1 MVYNL
6 PKLPPREEN
15 SNKGTFGKILNVS
28 GSEYM
33 TGAAYLSSVS
43 ALRTGAG
50 YVELASHKDVLRAV
64 STLAPEIVLA
74 PIERIPKIL
83 ESADVLAIGC
93 GLSTSEDAVEL
104 FKNTIS
110 QVENIPVVIDADGLN
125 ILANNKEI
133 LPSRAILL
141 ENRFSAKEGKQVQND
156 KVILT
161 PHPKEASRLLGKT
174 LEEILNN
181 MEISAKDIS
190 KKYSCVT
197 VLKSHKTIVTDGIV
211 VYHNTTGNSALAK
224 AGSGDVLTGMIS
236 GLLAQKMGI
245 FDAAC
250 LGVYLHGLAGDLAK
264 NDLTEYGVL
273 ASDTIRY
280 IPYAIKNYLA

>member
-6 PKLPPREEN
+6 PKLPKREEN
-15 SNKGTFGKILNVS
+15 SNKGTYGKILNVS

-43 ALRTGAG
+43 ALKIGAG
-50 YVELASHKDVLRAV
+50 YIELASHKNVLRAV
-64 STLAPEIVLA
+64 SAMCPEIVLA

-83 ESADVLAIGC
+83 ETSNVLAIGC
-93 GLSTSEDAVEL
+93 GLSTTDDAVEL

-110 QVENIPVVIDADGLN
+110 LAENIPTVIDADGLN
-125 ILANNKEI
+125 ILSKTDTA
-133 LPSRAILL
+133 LP
-141 ENRFSAKEGKQVQND
+141 D

-161 PHPKEASRLLGKT
+161 PHPKEASRLLDVP
-174 LEEILNN
+174 LDDVLNN
-181 MEISAKDIS
+181 MELSAKEIT
-190 KKYSCVT
+190 KRHKCVT
-197 VLKSHKTIVTDGIV
+197 VLKSHQTIVTDGRT
-211 VYHNTTGNSALAK
+211 VYYNTTGNSALAK

-236 GLLAQKMGI
+236 GLLAQKMNI

-264 NDLTEYGVL
+264 NDLTAYGVL

-280 IPYAIKNYLA
+280 IPYALKNYLT

>member
-93 GLSTSEDAVEL
+93 GLSTSEDAVKL

-125 ILANNKEI
+125 ILADNKEI
-133 LPSRAILL
+133 L
-141 ENRFSAKEGKQVQND
+141 KQVQND

-174 LEEILNN
+174 LEEVLNH

-250 LGVYLHGLAGDLAK
+250 LGVYLHGLSGDLAK

-280 IPYAIKNYLA
+280 IPYALKNYINKRS